1 MLTKKGLTFEVGR
14 WMFFKLRPHQQ
25 QTVPRRINQKLAPRF
40 FGSFP
45 LIDKVGVVP
54 YKLPTTKIYFLFH
67 ISQLKKVVG
76 DYVVDELAKLEDEL
90 DKIEEHEV
98 ILVVRDSHQGDQLV
112 RLVR

>member
-1 MLTKKGLTFEVGR
+1 MLKKKGLTFEVGR

-45 LIDKVGVVP
+45 LIDK
-54 YKLPTTKIYFLFH
+54 
-67 ISQLKKVVG
+67 KVVG